1 MRPLQWWAKSSPP
14 GGDRVKVSENLGVT
28 SVAPIAPVDTSL
40 SSIVQILFH
49 ISLETRL
56 KVLCCQKNLIYKLG
70 RILELV
76 SKETN
81 FNTPLFPFKIK
92 KAGVPVSIWTWEHV
106 HRPNPHQVLAA
117 TLTLSQP
124 GGRGAD

>member
-1 MRPLQWWAKSSPP
+1 MLPK
-14 GGDRVKVSENLGVT
+14 
-28 SVAPIAPVDTSL
+28 
-40 SSIVQILFH
+40 
-49 ISLETRL
+49 
-56 KVLCCQKNLIYKLG
+56 KNLIYKLG

-92 KAGVPVSIWTWEHV
+92 KAGVPMSIWTWEHV
-106 HRPNPHQVLAA
+106 HRPNPRQVLAA

-124 GGRGAD
+124 GGRGADEACAILVSTPSFESHRSAWSGL